1 MKQYIIDTQILIW
14 YQLKS
19 QSLSV
24 SNYRLLL
31 DTANDIFVSQVSLFE
46 IAIKQKIG
54 KLPALNLSIE
64 RLVAIIIEDGFDIL
78 PIANAH
84 INAYQDIPFLEHH
97 KDPFD
102 RLILATSLAENM
114 PLISSDANFKY
125 YTPQI
130 TLIHND

>member
-84 INAYQDIPFLEHH
+84 INAYQVFH
-97 KDPFD
+97 F
-102 RLILATSLAENM
+102 
-114 PLISSDANFKY
+114 
-125 YTPQI
+125 
-130 TLIHND
+130 

>member
-1 MKQYIIDTQILIW
+1 MQQYIIDTQILIW
-14 YQLKS
+14 GITTPEKIATPIRKILIS
-19 QSLSV
+19 GS
-24 SNYRLLL
+24 
-31 DTANDIFVSQVSLFE
+31 IFVSQVSLFE